1 MGIPRKPKDVQ
12 LEKPNKIKE
21 DKQIES
27 TTTGTTDN
35 PRDSKLTDTNTQ
47 SNEILANTEKP
58 EDLCK
63 QIELEKTDGF
73 DTPTNLEEPQDV
85 LMTSSEN
92 DVEVGQRKA
101 NLYQP
106 LPQTDTSTTI
116 NLETNTNPYQP
127 LIRPDMPNV
136 INPYQPSSKPEMPN
150 VTNPYQ
156 SSLKPEMPTLTN
168 PYQASL
174 KPEMPNVTNP
184 YQPYL
189 KTEMPNMTNPYQP
202 LLQPEIPNV
211 TNAYQPLQQP
221 EMPTVT
227 NPYQPLLQPEI
238 PNVTNPYQPCLQPEV
253 PNVAWK
259 PKLVKAKEM
268 GKPINTEKPTNIA
281 SIAMSEKTPNFSGLP
296 NIETKGELWKA
307 SKPSAAAEE
316 AKQDV
321 EMEESLALPGQ
332 AAPWG
337 SMPTF
342 F

>member
-73 DTPTNLEEPQDV
+73 VTPTNLEEPQDV

-136 INPYQPSSKPEMPN
+136 INPYQPSSKPQMPN

-156 SSLKPEMPTLTN
+156 SSLKPEMPNVTNSYQPYLKPEMQNMTN
-168 PYQASL
+168 PYQTL
-174 KPEMPNVTNP
+174 LQPEIFNVTNP
-184 YQPYL
+184 YQ
-189 KTEMPNMTNPYQP
+189 Q
-202 LLQPEIPNV
+202 
-211 TNAYQPLQQP
+211 LQQP

-227 NPYQPLLQPEI
+227 NPYQPS
-238 PNVTNPYQPCLQPEV
+238 LQPEV